1 MLEALQ
7 ASLSGLI
14 LHAGQTAGKGRKGK
28 ENGRGFNGIP
38 NPTGT
43 ARRGLKG
50 HLRFAE
56 GCRKIHEPVSG
67 AVLDDRATVVPLHG
81 KISLTR
87 TTDGAIKKGSKKV
100 MTGRYIGEMEY
111 GVKKERV
118 QRNDSLHSG
127 EIKKSIYLSMNQNNC
142 FIIMI
147 SQ

>member
-1 MLEALQ
+1 MLCIILNFNLLNLFSFPLLEALQ

-28 ENGRGFNGIP
+28 ENGQGFNGIP

-67 AVLDDRATVVPLHG
+67 AVLDARTTAVPLHG
-81 KISLTR
+81 KISPAGIAGRMAGEWGYKGNSR
-87 TTDGAIKKGSKKV
+87 TECKGAG
-100 MTGRYIGEMEY
+100 
-111 GVKKERV
+111 
-118 QRNDSLHSG
+118 QRTEKRNPPQRTEVCVWG
-127 EIKKSIYLSMNQNNC
+127 KCN
-142 FIIMI
+142 
-147 SQ
+147 

>member
-1 MLEALQ
+1 
-7 ASLSGLI
+7 LSGLI
-14 LHAGQTAGKGRKGK
+14 LHAGQTAGRGRKGK
-28 ENGRGFNGIP
+28 ENDRGFNGMP

-43 ARRGLKG
+43 TRRGLKS
-50 HLRFAE
+50 HLRFVE
-56 GCRKIHEPVSG
+56 GCRSIRDPISG